1 MSEFLLEVENVT
13 CRFAGLVAVDNL
25 SFAVLPGR
33 VHALIGP
40 NGAGKTTLFNVISG
54 LLRPNDGS
62 IRYNDR
68 DITFSP
74 AYARVALGLGRTF
87 QNLRVFGEM
96 SVLENVLAGRHTRLR
111 ASWPATVLR
120 LGGARSEERAA
131 VARARELLRFVNLEE
146 QADQLASS
154 LAYGDQRRLEIA
166 RALATD
172 PKLLLLDEPAA
183 GMNPTETARLAELL
197 QSLLRGGLTILLVEH
212 DMNFVMGLCDDL
224 TVLNFGRKIAEGPPA
239 TIRSHPAVIEA
250 YLGREHRV
258 GREPSAVDLKFL
270 SDSRRTP

>member
-1 MSEFLLEVENVT
+1 MSESLLAVENVT
-13 CRFAGLVAVDNL
+13 CRFAGLVAVDSL
-25 SFAVLPGR
+25 SFAVVPGT

-40 NGAGKTTLFNVISG
+40 NGAGKTTLFNVVSG
-54 LLRPNDGS
+54 LLRPNEGS
-62 IRYNDR
+62 VRYDDR
-68 DITFSP
+68 DITSLP
-74 AYARVALGLGRTF
+74 AYERVALGLGRTF

-96 SVLENVLAGRHTRLR
+96 SALENVVAGRHARLK

-131 VARARELLRFVNLEE
+131 IARARELLRFVNLDD

-183 GMNPTETARLAELL
+183 GMNPTETARLSELL
-197 QSLLRGGLTILLVEH
+197 QSLRRGGLTILLVEH
-212 DMNFVMGLCDDL
+212 DMNFVMGLCDHL
-224 TVLNFGRKIAEGPPA
+224 TVLNFGRKIAEGAPSA
-239 TIRSHPAVIEA
+239 VRSHPAVIEA
-250 YLGREHRV
+250 YLGREHGA
-258 GREPSAVDLKFL
+258 GRARRHQAV
-270 SDSRRTP
+270 P